1 MVSSASKSP
10 RIAPLVDSRQ
20 QRVAKNEA
28 LFRRVNER
36 IEEINETLAGDSESD
51 FLCECGNDDCTS
63 PVSLTLAE
71 YEEVRRDPTHFLIA
85 HGHEVVDV
93 RTMDFEE
100 AFDIILCLYVLEH
113 VFELDD
119 AVRSIHRAL
128 TPGGFVVIAV
138 PHLYPY
144 HDEPTDYWRF
154 TEHALR
160 QLLAPFDTIQI
171 KTRGFGKMPLALLA
185 IARKQ
190 GGS

>member
-93 RTMDFEE
+93 EKVIRETDRYAVVKKFAGE
-100 AFDIILCLYVLEH
+100 AE
-113 VFELDD
+113 
-119 AVRSIHRAL
+119 R
-128 TPGGFVVIAV
+128 IAV
-138 PHLYPY
+138 
-144 HDEPTDYWRF
+144 ETDPR
-154 TEHALR
+154 
-160 QLLAPFDTIQI
+160 
-171 KTRGFGKMPLALLA
+171 
-185 IARKQ
+185 
-190 GGS
+190 S